1 MEEHYTTLFFSVF
14 LHVLLLFIFL
24 TIFFW
29 TVIRHTESH
38 SLYNEL
44 DDSIDK
50 GLKCVQLKEFLPP
63 EASKSSMIESYV
75 ESNEKDIKNYFDGY
89 FSKEDSTYKRN
100 NSQLLQFNI
109 VIIALLFL
117 GLLATIFVRYLICGK
132 VLNFG
137 EIIGENLL
145 ILIFVGAIE
154 YYFFMNIASKY
165 VPVKPSYMP
174 SVVQKKINEL

>member
-1 MEEHYTTLFFSVF
+1 MEEHYTNLFFSVF

-29 TVIRHTESH
+29 TVIRHTESN
-38 SLYNEL
+38 SLYKEL

-50 GLKCVQLKEFLPP
+50 GLKCVQLKEFLPK
-63 EASKSSMIESYV
+63 EASNTPIESYV
-75 ESNEKDIKNYFDGY
+75 ENNEKDIKTYFDGY

-145 ILIFVGAIE
+145 ILVFVGAIE

>member
-1 MEEHYTTLFFSVF
+1 MEGHYTNLFFSVF

-29 TVIRHTESH
+29 SVIKNTESH
-38 SLYNEL
+38 SLYSEIDN
-44 DDSIDK
+44 SINS
-50 GLKCVQLKEFLPP
+50 GLKCVNINEFFPKT
-63 EASKSSMIESYV
+63 ESEKIESFI
-75 ESNEKDIKNYFDGY
+75 ENNEKEVKNYFDGY

-109 VIIALLFL
+109 VIIVLLFF

-132 VLNFG
+132 TLNLG
-137 EIIGENLL
+137 EIIGENIL

-154 YYFFMNIASKY
+154 YYFFMNVASKY

>member
-1 MEEHYTTLFFSVF
+1 MEEHYTNLFFSVF

-29 TVIRHTESH
+29 SVIKNAESK
-38 SLYNEL
+38 SLYNEI
-44 DDSIDK
+44 DKSIDS
-50 GLKCVQLKEFLPP
+50 GLKCVTINEFFPKD
-63 EASKSSMIESYV
+63 EGDAIESYI
-75 ESNEKDIKNYFDGY
+75 EDNERGVKDYFDGY

-109 VIIALLFL
+109 VIIVLLFL
-117 GLLATIFVRYLICGK
+117 GLVATIFVRYLICGK
-132 VLNFG
+132 TLNIG
-137 EIIGENLL
+137 EIIGENIL

-174 SVVQKKINEL
+174 SVIQKKINEL